1 MKSKPENFPEADIAY
16 VIERLKKMATKYP
29 SLDQFLVE
37 LVKKLDVNGNG
48 VIEFEELATG
58 LKNLGFNL
66 SYQEVYT
73 LMRYFDKD

>member
-1 MKSKPENFPEADIAY
+1 MKSKPESFPEADISY
-16 VIERLKKMATKYP
+16 VIERLKKMATKFP
-29 SLDQFLVE
+29 SLDDFLID
-37 LVKKLDVNGNG
+37 LVRKLDVNGNG
-48 VIEFEELATG
+48 VIEFSELVSG